1 MVFENNNSIVEK
13 IEIPELGKRDI
24 DLYVKR
30 DDLIHEQVSGNKWR
44 KLKYNIELCSTRKKN
59 GVVTFGGAF
68 SNHLIATAAV
78 CNQVGLN
85 SIGIVRG
92 DELNHSSNNTLN
104 NCHQLG
110 MQLLFVTREEY
121 AFRNDKGYLE
131 TLKTKFPNF
140 YVVPEG
146 GANYHGMIGCQ
157 EIMSE
162 IDIPVDHVFVA
173 QGTATTSCGILMGL
187 KEHQFLHVVPV
198 LKGYDSMAEM
208 KHIFELGAI
217 DKVWFE
223 NMLERVEVLSDYH
236 FGGYGKYTE
245 ELLFFIKEFYNE
257 HRLKLDP
264 IYTGKTMFAM
274 LKELQSDSYN
284 GKNILFIHT
293 GGVQGAD
300 HIIQRSGIDL
310 YA

>member
-24 DLYVKR
+24 VLYVKR
-30 DDLIHEQVSGNKWR
+30 DDLIHEHVSGNKWR
-44 KLKYNIELCSTRKKN
+44 KLKYNIELCSSRKKN
-59 GVVTFGGAF
+59 GLLTFGGAF

-78 CNQVGLN
+78 CNEVGLK

-92 DELNHSSNNTLN
+92 DELSSQSNNTLR

-110 MQLLFVTREEY
+110 MQLLFVSRDEY
-121 AFRNDKGYLE
+121 AFRSDKGYLE
-131 TLKTKFPNF
+131 TLKATYPNF
-140 YVVPEG
+140 HIVPEG

-157 EIMSE
+157 EIMHE
-162 IDIPVDHVFVA
+162 IDVPIDDVFVA

-187 KEHQFLHVVPV
+187 KENQFLHVVPV
-198 LKGYDSMAEM
+198 LKGYDSIAEM
-208 KHIFELGAI
+208 KNIFELGAI
-217 DKVWFE
+217 DSSWLE
-223 NMLERVEVLSDYH
+223 NMLERVAVLSDYH

-245 ELLFFIKEFYNE
+245 ELLIFIKDFYKE
-257 HRLKLDP
+257 HKLRLDP
-264 IYTGKTMFAM
+264 IYTGKTMFAT

-284 GKNILFIHT
+284 GKNVLFVHT

-300 HIIQRSGIDL
+300 HIIKRSGIDL